1 MIDAYLTASFKG
13 NNCTIA
19 WYYYD
24 NKVLHIDEEV
34 NTKIIETIAEHF
46 GELTVIRGRKQ
57 KLLVINIEFLRNRK
71 LSLFMKDYIEESITL
86 FNKDIYATVYSP
98 EKKVYRI

>member
-1 MIDAYLTASFKG
+1 MLR
-13 NNCTIA
+13 
-19 WYYYD
+19 
-24 NKVLHIDEEV
+24 IDEEV
-34 NTKIIETIAEHF
+34 NTNIIETIAEHF
-46 GELTVIRGRKQ
+46 SEITVMRGRKQ
-57 KLLVINIEFLRNRK
+57 KLLVIHIEFLRNRK

>member
-1 MIDAYLTASFKG
+1 M
-13 NNCTIA
+13 
-19 WYYYD
+19 
-24 NKVLHIDEEV
+24 LHIDEEV

-46 GELTVIRGRKQ
+46 SEITVMRGRKH

>member
-1 MIDAYLTASFKG
+1 M
-13 NNCTIA
+13 
-19 WYYYD
+19 
-24 NKVLHIDEEV
+24 

-46 GELTVIRGRKQ
+46 GELTVMRGKKQ
-57 KLLVINIEFLRNRK
+57 KLLVIHIEFLRNRK

-98 EKKVYRI
+98 EKKGLQNITESSPRLDKQEA

>member
-1 MIDAYLTASFKG
+1 M
-13 NNCTIA
+13 
-19 WYYYD
+19 
-24 NKVLHIDEEV
+24 LHIDEEV
-34 NTKIIETIAEHF
+34 NTNIIETIAEHF
-46 GELTVIRGRKQ
+46 GELTVMRGRKH

>member
-1 MIDAYLTASFKG
+1 M
-13 NNCTIA
+13 
-19 WYYYD
+19 
-24 NKVLHIDEEV
+24 

-46 GELTVIRGRKQ
+46 GELTVMRGKKQ
-57 KLLVINIEFLRNRK
+57 KLLVIHIEFLRNRK
-71 LSLFMKDYIEESITL
+71 LFLCMKDYIEESITL